1 LMVGMDLGKL
11 GKECLGIGVEAPHA
25 RGKCGDFKVSLLPS
39 LPRPP
44 FVFFGGTIPTPTPLL
59 KTPPMPSNRLT
70 VAFLIG
76 MSCLSGLAQTPPP
89 APAAQKGPAP
99 ASKEAEEDAE
109 IIVLAGLPHLKEKE
123 AILSYARQTYIKA
136 DLIKDKPLLQ
146 IIRLSLAKLEDQP
159 ENAAK
164 IRQEHLVQLA
174 EYFTKQAMA
183 AQDAGQMADAL
194 RLAQV
199 AIRCNPGNAKAKLFY
214 ANFLHN
220 IAGRTDDG
228 IQTLKHGL
236 EFLPVDDPLTKDYL
250 ERYFQLLQARERDQ
264 EVIDESL
271 KLIQVTKNMPTYMR
285 DSLSMSAATSLY
297 WTGKYPDAVNII
309 NASSLDTQPN
319 GLLLKARALFEGGK
333 TQESINLLEAKT
345 SAFKGAGRDAILSQL
360 ARFHIL
366 LGQHKLALAVTQER
380 ISADEKAPF
389 PHIQKLQLLDRLG
402 LKDEFDKELRLTF
415 AQYAGSS
422 APMIALANFAAEKG
436 YAELTGALANSAA
449 QHGLERATFAAL
461 HLEAILNGPNP
472 GQVIVQYQQIVAAD
486 KAFFKSNEAI
496 VQALLAIAY
505 HARQKPDAVV
515 AKRDRDIGDRYLTEF
530 LKAKDLGPEAYRS
543 VGRHLRSIRAGD
555 AAVRVLEAGIT
566 LFPRYSQLRSEYIS
580 ARILAGQTETY
591 GTRKS
596 VADEL
601 ELLLTM
607 RRPSPAIWQ
616 EAVSWL
622 RSESKLPADRQRKLE
637 AAMSPLIR
645 SNLDPEAL
653 AGR

>member
-1 LMVGMDLGKL
+1 ML
-11 GKECLGIGVEAPHA
+11 
-25 RGKCGDFKVSLLPS
+25 S
-39 LPRPP
+39 
-44 FVFFGGTIPTPTPLL
+44 T
-59 KTPPMPSNRLT
+59 RLT
-70 VAFLIG
+70 VAFLLG
-76 MSCLSGLAQTPPP
+76 MTYLSGLAQTPPP
-89 APAAQKGPAP
+89 NPAGQKGPP
-99 ASKEAEEDAE
+99 TASKEAEEDAE

-146 IIRLSLAKLEDQP
+146 IIRLSLSKLEDQP

-164 IRQEHLVQLA
+164 IRQEHLIQLA

-183 AQDAGQMADAL
+183 AQDAGQMADAM

-199 AIRCNPGNAKAKLFY
+199 AIRCNPGNAKSKLFY

-345 SAFKGAGRDAILSQL
+345 SAFKGAGRDAVLSQL

-366 LGQHKLALAVTQER
+366 LGQHKMALAVTQER

-402 LKDEFDKELRLTF
+402 LKDEFDKELRLIF
-415 AQYAGSS
+415 ANYAGSS

-461 HLEAILNGPNP
+461 HLEAILNGPDP

-496 VQALLAIAY
+496 VQALIAISY
-505 HARQKPDAVV
+505 HARQKPDAVI
-515 AKRDRDIGDRYLTEF
+515 AKRDRDIGDRYLVEF

-543 VGRHLRSIRAGD
+543 VGRHLRAIRAGD

-566 LFPRYSQLRSEYIS
+566 LYPRYSQLRADTIS

-622 RSESKLPADRQRKLE
+622 RSESKLTADRQRKLE

>member
-1 LMVGMDLGKL
+1 M
-11 GKECLGIGVEAPHA
+11 
-25 RGKCGDFKVSLLPS
+25 LP
-39 LPRPP
+39 P
-44 FVFFGGTIPTPTPLL
+44 
-59 KTPPMPSNRLT
+59 RLT
-70 VAFLIG
+70 VAFLLG
-76 MSCLSGLAQTPPP
+76 MSTLAGLAQTPAPT
-89 APAAQKGPAP
+89 PAAQKSPTP

-183 AQDAGQMADAL
+183 AQEAGQMADAL

-199 AIRCNPGNAKAKLFY
+199 AIRCNPGNAKSKLFY

-309 NASSLDTQPN
+309 NASSLDAQPS

-333 TQESINLLEAKT
+333 TQESISLLEAKT

-366 LGQHKLALAVTQER
+366 LGQHKMALAVTQER

-496 VQALLAIAY
+496 VQALIAIAY
-505 HARQKPDAVV
+505 HARQKPDPVI

-566 LFPRYSQLRSEYIS
+566 LYPRYSQLRADYIS

-601 ELLLTM
+601 ELLLTL

-622 RSESKLPADRQRKLE
+622 RSESKLPADRQRRLE

>member
-1 LMVGMDLGKL
+1 M
-11 GKECLGIGVEAPHA
+11 
-25 RGKCGDFKVSLLPS
+25 LPS
-39 LPRPP
+39 
-44 FVFFGGTIPTPTPLL
+44 
-59 KTPPMPSNRLT
+59 RLT
-70 VAFLIG
+70 FAFLLG

-89 APAAQKGPAP
+89 SPVAQKPTPAAAKDD
-99 ASKEAEEDAE
+99 EEDAE
-109 IIVLAGLPHLKEKE
+109 IVVLAGLPHIKEKE

-136 DLIKDKPLLQ
+136 DLIKDKALQ
-146 IIRLSLAKLEDQP
+146 QVIRLTLSKLEDQP
-159 ENAAK
+159 EKAVQ
-164 IRQEHLVQLA
+164 IRQEHLNVLA

-183 AQDAGQMADAL
+183 AQDSGQMADAM

-199 AIRCNPGNAKAKLFY
+199 AVRCNPGNAKSKLFY
-214 ANFLHN
+214 ANFLHS
-220 IAGRTDDG
+220 IAGRTDDA

-250 ERYFQLLQARERDQ
+250 ERYFQLLQAKERDR

-271 KLIQVTKNMPTYMR
+271 KLLRDSKNIPVYMR
-285 DSLSMSAATSLY
+285 ESLSLTAATSLY
-297 WTGKYPDAVNII
+297 WIGNYPDAVNLI
-309 NASSLDTQPN
+309 NINNLDSQAK

-333 TQESINLLEAKT
+333 TQESINLLQAKT
-345 SAFKGAGRDAILSQL
+345 SAFKGKERDAVLSQL

-366 LGQHKLALAVTQER
+366 LGQHKMALAVTQER
-380 ISADEKAPF
+380 IAADEKAPF
-389 PHIQKLQLLDRLG
+389 PHIQRLQLLDRLD
-402 LKDEFDKELRLTF
+402 LKDEFDKEIRLIFTS
-415 AQYAGSS
+415 YAGNS

-436 YAELTGALANSAA
+436 YAQLTGVILNSAA

-461 HLEAILNGPNP
+461 HLEAILNGPDP
-472 GQVIVQYQQIVAAD
+472 GQAITQHQQIVSAD
-486 KAFFKSNEAI
+486 KAFFKSNEPI

-505 HARQKPDAVV
+505 HSRQKPDAVI

-543 VGRHLRSIRAGD
+543 VGRHLRVIRAGD
-555 AAVRVLEAGIT
+555 AAVRVLEAGVT
-566 LFPRYSQLRSEYIS
+566 LYPRYSQLRAEYIS

-601 ELLLTM
+601 ELLLTL

-622 RSESKLPADRQRKLE
+622 RSESRLPIDRQRKLE
-637 AAMSPLIR
+637 DAMSPLIR

>member
-1 LMVGMDLGKL
+1 MPSTRLTLALLLGMTTLSSP
-11 GKECLGIGVEAPHA
+11 AQ
-25 RGKCGDFKVSLLPS
+25 
-39 LPRPP
+39 
-44 FVFFGGTIPTPTPLL
+44 T
-59 KTPPMPSNRLT
+59 TPPS
-70 VAFLIG
+70 
-76 MSCLSGLAQTPPP
+76 
-89 APAAQKGPAP
+89 PAAPKAPAP

-109 IIVLAGLPHLKEKE
+109 IIVLAGLPHLKDKE
-123 AILSYARQTYIKA
+123 AVLSYARQTYIKA
-136 DLIKDKPLLQ
+136 DLIKDKALLQ
-146 IIRLSLAKLEDQP
+146 IIRLTLAKLEDQP
-159 ENAAK
+159 EKSAQ
-164 IRQEHLVQLA
+164 IRQEHMNHLA

-183 AQDAGQMADAL
+183 AQDVGKMDDSL

-220 IAGRTDDG
+220 VAGRTDDG

-271 KLIQVTKNMPTYMR
+271 KLLQSAKNMPTYMR
-285 DSLSMSAATSLY
+285 DSLSLSAATSLY
-297 WTGKYPDAVNII
+297 WIGKYPDAVNII

-345 SAFKGAGRDAILSQL
+345 SAFKGAGRDAVLSQL

-366 LGQHKLALAVTQER
+366 LGQHKMALAVTQER
-380 ISADEKAPF
+380 IAADEKAPF

-402 LKDEFDKELRLTF
+402 LKDEFDKELRLIF
-415 AQYAGSS
+415 GNYAGNS

-449 QHGLERATFAAL
+449 QQGLERATFAAL
-461 HLEAILNGPNP
+461 HLEAILNGPDP

-496 VQALLAIAY
+496 VQALIAIAY
-505 HARQKPDAVV
+505 HARQKPDAVI

-543 VGRHLRSIRAGD
+543 VGRHLRAIRAGD
-555 AAVRVLEAGIT
+555 AAVRVLEAGVT
-566 LFPRYSQLRSEYIS
+566 RFPRYSQLRADYIS

-601 ELLLTM
+601 ELLLAM

-622 RSESKLPADRQRKLE
+622 RSESKLPAERQRKLE
-637 AAMSPLIR
+637 AAMAPLIR

>member
-1 LMVGMDLGKL
+1 M
-11 GKECLGIGVEAPHA
+11 
-25 RGKCGDFKVSLLPS
+25 S
-39 LPRPP
+39 LPRLSA
-44 FVFFGGTIPTPTPLL
+44 TL
-59 KTPPMPSNRLT
+59 
-70 VAFLIG
+70 FLG
-76 MSCLSGLAQTPPP
+76 MSCLSVLAQTPPP
-89 APAAQKGPAP
+89 ASAAPKAPVP

-109 IIVLAGLPHLKEKE
+109 IIVLAGLPHLKEKD

-146 IIRLSLAKLEDQP
+146 IIRQTLTKLEEQP

-164 IRQEHLVQLA
+164 IRQEHLNQLA
-174 EYFTKQAMA
+174 EYFTLQAMA
-183 AQDAGQMADAL
+183 AQEAGQMADAL

-199 AIRCNPGNAKAKLFY
+199 AIRCNPGNAKSKLFY

-220 IAGRTDDG
+220 VAGRTDDG

-236 EFLPVDDPLTKDYL
+236 EFLPIGDPLTKDYL
-250 ERYFQLLQARERDQ
+250 DRYFQLLQARERDQ

-271 KLIQVTKNMPTYMR
+271 KLLKVAPNMPAHMR
-285 DSLSMSAATSLY
+285 ESLSMAAATSLY
-297 WTGKYPDAVNII
+297 WVGKYPDAVNLISS
-309 NASSLDTQPN
+309 NSLDKQPN

-333 TQESINLLEAKT
+333 TQESIRLLEGKT
-345 SAFKGAGRDAILSQL
+345 SEFKGAGRDAVFSQL

-366 LGQHKLALAVTQER
+366 LGQHRLALAVTEDR
-380 ISADEKAPF
+380 ISADPKAPF

-402 LKDEFDKELRLTF
+402 LKDDFDKELRLIF
-415 AQYAGSS
+415 ANYAASS
-422 APMIALANFAAEKG
+422 ASMIALANFAAEKG
-436 YAELTGALANSAA
+436 YAELTGACATSAA
-449 QHGLERATFAAL
+449 QQGLERATFGAL
-461 HLEAILNGPNP
+461 HLEALLNGPDP
-472 GQVIVQYQQIVAAD
+472 GQVIVQHRQIIAAD

-505 HARQKPDAVV
+505 HARQKPDAAT
-515 AKRDRDIGDRYLTEF
+515 AKHDRDVGDRYLVEF

-555 AAVRVLEAGIT
+555 AAVRVLEAGVA
-566 LFPRYSQLRSEYIS
+566 LYPRYSQLRADCIS

-601 ELLLTM
+601 ELLLDM

-616 EAVSWL
+616 EAVTWL
-622 RSESKLPADRQRKLE
+622 RSESKLPPERRRKLE

>member
-1 LMVGMDLGKL
+1 M
-11 GKECLGIGVEAPHA
+11 
-25 RGKCGDFKVSLLPS
+25 S
-39 LPRPP
+39 LPR
-44 FVFFGGTIPTPTPLL
+44 LSAAL
-59 KTPPMPSNRLT
+59 
-70 VAFLIG
+70 FLG
-76 MSCLSGLAQTPPP
+76 MSYLSVLAQTPPP
-89 APAAQKGPAP
+89 ASAAPKAPAP

-109 IIVLAGLPHLKEKE
+109 IIVLAGLPHLKEKD

-146 IIRLSLAKLEDQP
+146 IIRQTLTKLEEQP

-164 IRQEHLVQLA
+164 IRQEHLNQLA
-174 EYFTKQAMA
+174 EYFTLQAMA
-183 AQDAGQMADAL
+183 AQEAGQMADAL

-199 AIRCNPGNAKAKLFY
+199 AIRCNPGNAKSKLFY

-220 IAGRTDDG
+220 VAGRTDDG

-236 EFLPVDDPLTKDYL
+236 EFLPIGDPLTKDYL
-250 ERYFQLLQARERDQ
+250 DRYFQLLQARERDQ

-271 KLIQVTKNMPTYMR
+271 KLLKVAPNMPAHMR
-285 DSLSMSAATSLY
+285 ESLSMAAATSLY
-297 WTGKYPDAVNII
+297 WVGKYPDAVNLISS
-309 NASSLDTQPN
+309 NSLDKQPN

-333 TQESINLLEAKT
+333 TQESIRLLEGKT
-345 SAFKGAGRDAILSQL
+345 SEFKGAGRDAVFSQL

-366 LGQHKLALAVTQER
+366 LGQHRLALAVTEDR
-380 ISADEKAPF
+380 ISADPKAPF

-402 LKDEFDKELRLTF
+402 LKDDFDKELRLIF
-415 AQYAGSS
+415 ANYAASS
-422 APMIALANFAAEKG
+422 ASMIALANFAAEKG
-436 YAELTGALANSAA
+436 YAELTGACATSAA
-449 QHGLERATFAAL
+449 QQGLERATFGAL
-461 HLEAILNGPNP
+461 HLEALLNGPDP
-472 GQVIVQYQQIVAAD
+472 GQVIVQHRQIIAAD

-505 HARQKPDAVV
+505 HARQKPDAAT
-515 AKRDRDIGDRYLTEF
+515 AKHDRDVGDRYLVEF

-555 AAVRVLEAGIT
+555 AAVRVLEAGVA
-566 LFPRYSQLRSEYIS
+566 LYPRYSQLRADCIS

-601 ELLLTM
+601 ELLLDM

-616 EAVSWL
+616 EAVTWL
-622 RSESKLPADRQRKLE
+622 RAESKLPPERRRKLE

>member
-1 LMVGMDLGKL
+1 M
-11 GKECLGIGVEAPHA
+11 
-25 RGKCGDFKVSLLPS
+25 
-39 LPRPP
+39 
-44 FVFFGGTIPTPTPLL
+44 PTPLL
-59 KTPPMPSNRLT
+59 ETPPMPSIRLT
-70 VAFLIG
+70 LALLLG
-76 MSCLSGLAQTPPP
+76 MSTLSGLAQTPPP
-89 APAAQKGPAP
+89 APDASKTPPP
-99 ASKEAEEDAE
+99 ASKEATEDAE
-109 IIVLAGLPHLKEKE
+109 IIILAGLPNLKDKE
-123 AILSYARQTYIKA
+123 AILSYARQSYIKA
-136 DLIKDKPLLQ
+136 DLIKDKALLQ

-159 ENAAK
+159 EKSAQ
-164 IRQEHLVQLA
+164 IRQEHMNHLA

-183 AQDAGQMADAL
+183 AQEAGQMADAL

-199 AIRCNPGNAKAKLFY
+199 AIRCNPGNAKSKLFY

-236 EFLPVDDPLTKDYL
+236 DFLPVDDPLTKDYL
-250 ERYFQLLQARERDQ
+250 ERYFQLLQARERDL

-271 KLIQVTKNMPTYMR
+271 KLIQATKNMPTYMR
-285 DSLSMSAATSLY
+285 DSLSLSAATSLY
-297 WTGKYPDAVNII
+297 WVGKYPDAVNLI
-309 NASSLDTQPN
+309 NANSLDTQPS

-345 SAFKGAGRDAILSQL
+345 SAFKGAGRDAVLSQL

-366 LGQHKLALAVTQER
+366 LGQHKMALAVTQER

-402 LKDEFDKELRLTF
+402 LKDEFDKELRLIVSN
-415 AQYAGSS
+415 YAGNS

-461 HLEAILNGPNP
+461 HLEAILNGPDP

-496 VQALLAIAY
+496 VQALIAIAY

-530 LKAKDLGPEAYRS
+530 LKSKNLGPEAYRS
-543 VGRHLRSIRAGD
+543 VGRHLRAIRAGD

-566 LFPRYSQLRSEYIS
+566 LFPRYSQLRADYVS

-622 RSESKLPADRQRKLE
+622 RSESKLPAERQRKLE

>member
-1 LMVGMDLGKL
+1 ML
-11 GKECLGIGVEAPHA
+11 
-25 RGKCGDFKVSLLPS
+25 S
-39 LPRPP
+39 
-44 FVFFGGTIPTPTPLL
+44 T
-59 KTPPMPSNRLT
+59 RLT
-70 VAFLIG
+70 VAFLLG
-76 MSCLSGLAQTPPP
+76 MSTLAGLAQSPPP
-89 APAAQKGPAP
+89 PPAAQKSPAP

-109 IIVLAGLPHLKEKE
+109 IIVLAGLPQLKEKE

-164 IRQEHLVQLA
+164 IRQDHLIQLA

-183 AQDAGQMADAL
+183 AQDAGQMADAQ

-199 AIRCNPGNAKAKLFY
+199 AIRCNPGNAKSKLFY

-264 EVIDESL
+264 EVIDGSL
-271 KLIQVTKNMPTYMR
+271 KLIQVTKNMPAYMR

-309 NASSLDTQPN
+309 NASSLDTQPS

-345 SAFKGAGRDAILSQL
+345 SAFKGAGRDAVLSQL

-366 LGQHKLALAVTQER
+366 LGQHKMALEVTQER

-389 PHIQKLQLLDRLG
+389 PHIQKLQLLDRLS
-402 LKDEFDKELRLTF
+402 LKDEFDKELRLIFTN
-415 AQYAGSS
+415 YAGNS

-449 QHGLERATFAAL
+449 QYGLERATFAAL
-461 HLEAILNGPNP
+461 HLEAILNGPEP

-496 VQALLAIAY
+496 VQALIAIAY
-505 HARQKPDAVV
+505 HARQKPDAVI

-530 LKAKDLGPEAYRS
+530 LKSKDLGPEAYRS

-566 LFPRYSQLRSEYIS
+566 LFPRYSQLRADYIS

-601 ELLLTM
+601 ELLLTL

>member
-1 LMVGMDLGKL
+1 M
-11 GKECLGIGVEAPHA
+11 
-25 RGKCGDFKVSLLPS
+25 
-39 LPRPP
+39 
-44 FVFFGGTIPTPTPLL
+44 PTPLL
-59 KTPPMPSNRLT
+59 KTPPMLPSRLT
-70 VAFLIG
+70 IAFLLG
-76 MSCLSGLAQTPPP
+76 MSCLSGLAQTTNPPVA
-89 APAAQKGPAP
+89 APKPP
-99 ASKEAEEDAE
+99 SPVNKDAEEDAE
-109 IIVLAGLPHLKEKE
+109 IIVLAGLPHLKDKE

-136 DLIKDKPLLQ
+136 ELIKDKALLQ
-146 IIRLSLAKLEDQP
+146 LIRLTLAKLEDQP
-159 ENAAK
+159 EKSAQ
-164 IRQEHLVQLA
+164 IRQEHLNQLA
-174 EYFTKQAMA
+174 DFFTKQAMA
-183 AQDAGQMADAL
+183 AQDAGQMADAM

-199 AIRCNPGNAKAKLFY
+199 AVRCNPGNAKSKLFY
-214 ANFLHN
+214 ANFLHS
-220 IAGRTDDG
+220 IAGRTDDA
-228 IQTLKHGL
+228 IQTLQHGL

-264 EVIDESL
+264 EVIDGSL
-271 KLIQVTKNMPTYMR
+271 NYLKNSKNIPTYMR
-285 DSLSMSAATSLY
+285 ESLALSAATSLY
-297 WTGKYPDAVNII
+297 WTGKYPDAVNLI
-309 NASSLDTQPN
+309 NSNSLDAQPN
-319 GLLLKARALFEGGK
+319 GMLLKARALFEGGK
-333 TQESINLLEAKT
+333 TQESISLLESKT

-366 LGQHKLALAVTQER
+366 LGQHKMALAVTQER

-402 LKDEFDKELRLTF
+402 LRDDFDKELRVIF
-415 AQYAGSS
+415 ANYSGSS

-449 QHGLERATFAAL
+449 QHGLERATFGAL
-461 HLEAILNGPNP
+461 HLEALLNGADP
-472 GQVIVQYQQIVAAD
+472 GQVIVQHQQIVAAD
-486 KAFFKSNEAI
+486 KAFFKSNEPI

-505 HARQKPDAVV
+505 HARQKPDPVI

-543 VGRHLRSIRAGD
+543 VGRHLRSIRSGD
-555 AAVRVLEAGIT
+555 AAVRVLEAGIA
-566 LFPRYSQLRSEYIS
+566 LYPRHSQLRADYIS
-580 ARILAGQTETY
+580 ARILAGQTDSY

-601 ELLLTM
+601 ELLLSM

-622 RSESKLPADRQRKLE
+622 RSESKLPVDRQRKLE
-637 AAMSPLIR
+637 AAMSPLVR

>member
-1 LMVGMDLGKL
+1 M
-11 GKECLGIGVEAPHA
+11 
-25 RGKCGDFKVSLLPS
+25 LP
-39 LPRPP
+39 
-44 FVFFGGTIPTPTPLL
+44 T
-59 KTPPMPSNRLT
+59 RLT
-70 VAFLIG
+70 FALLLG
-76 MSCLSGLAQTPPP
+76 MSTLSGPAQSPPP
-89 APAAQKGPAP
+89 PPAAQKSPAP

-164 IRQEHLVQLA
+164 IRQEHLIQLA

-183 AQDAGQMADAL
+183 AQDAGQMADAQ

-199 AIRCNPGNAKAKLFY
+199 AIRCNPGNAKSKLFY

-264 EVIDESL
+264 EVIDGSL

-309 NASSLDTQPN
+309 NASSLDTQPS
-319 GLLLKARALFEGGK
+319 GVLLKARALFEGGK

-345 SAFKGAGRDAILSQL
+345 SAFKGAGRDAVLSQL
-360 ARFHIL
+360 ARFYIL
-366 LGQHKLALAVTQER
+366 LGQHKMALEVTQER
-380 ISADEKAPF
+380 ISADDKAPF
-389 PHIQKLQLLDRLG
+389 PHIQKLQLLDRLS
-402 LKDEFDKELRLTF
+402 LKDEFDKELRLIF
-415 AQYAGSS
+415 ANYAGNS

-461 HLEAILNGPNP
+461 HLEAILNGPEP

-496 VQALLAIAY
+496 VQALIAIAY
-505 HARQKPDAVV
+505 HARQKTDAVIT
-515 AKRDRDIGDRYLTEF
+515 KRDRDIGDRYLTEF
-530 LKAKDLGPEAYRS
+530 LKSKDLGPEAYRS

-566 LFPRYSQLRSEYIS
+566 LFPRYSQLRADYIS

-601 ELLLTM
+601 ELLLTL

>member
-1 LMVGMDLGKL
+1 
-11 GKECLGIGVEAPHA
+11 
-25 RGKCGDFKVSLLPS
+25 
-39 LPRPP
+39 
-44 FVFFGGTIPTPTPLL
+44 
-59 KTPPMPSNRLT
+59 MPSNRLT

-360 ARFHIL
+360 ASFHIL
-366 LGQHKLALAVTQER
+366 LGQHKMALAVTQER

-402 LKDEFDKELRLTF
+402 LKEEFDKELRLTF

-496 VQALLAIAY
+496 VQALIAIAY
-505 HARQKPDAVV
+505 HARQKPDAVI

>member
-1 LMVGMDLGKL
+1 
-11 GKECLGIGVEAPHA
+11 
-25 RGKCGDFKVSLLPS
+25 
-39 LPRPP
+39 
-44 FVFFGGTIPTPTPLL
+44 
-59 KTPPMPSNRLT
+59 MPSNRLT

-76 MSCLSGLAQTPPP
+76 MSCISGLAQTPPP
-89 APAAQKGPAP
+89 APVAQKVPAP

-123 AILSYARQTYIKA
+123 AILSYARQTFVKA

-199 AIRCNPGNAKAKLFY
+199 AIRCNPGNAKSKLFY

-220 IAGRTDDG
+220 VTGRTDDG

-264 EVIDESL
+264 EVIEESL
-271 KLIQVTKNMPTYMR
+271 KLIQVTKNMPSYMR

-309 NASSLDTQPN
+309 NSSSLDTQPN

-366 LGQHKLALAVTQER
+366 LGQHKMALAVTQER

-415 AQYAGSS
+415 THFAGSS

-461 HLEAILNGPNP
+461 HLEAILNGPSP

-496 VQALLAIAY
+496 VQALIAIAY
-505 HARQKPDAVV
+505 HARQKPDAVI

-566 LFPRYSQLRSEYIS
+566 LFPRYSQLRADYIS

>member
-1 LMVGMDLGKL
+1 M
-11 GKECLGIGVEAPHA
+11 
-25 RGKCGDFKVSLLPS
+25 LPS
-39 LPRPP
+39 
-44 FVFFGGTIPTPTPLL
+44 
-59 KTPPMPSNRLT
+59 RLT
-70 VAFLIG
+70 IAFLLG
-76 MSCLSGLAQTPPP
+76 RSCLSGLAQTTNPPVE
-89 APAAQKGPAP
+89 APKPP
-99 ASKEAEEDAE
+99 SPVNKDAEEDAE
-109 IIVLAGLPHLKEKE
+109 IIVLAGLPHLKDKE

-136 DLIKDKPLLQ
+136 ELIKDKALLQ
-146 IIRLSLAKLEDQP
+146 LIRLTLAKLEDQP
-159 ENAAK
+159 EKSAQ
-164 IRQEHLVQLA
+164 IRQEHLNQLA
-174 EYFTKQAMA
+174 DFFTKQAMA
-183 AQDAGQMADAL
+183 AQDAGQMADAM

-199 AIRCNPGNAKAKLFY
+199 AVRCNPGNAKSKLFY
-214 ANFLHN
+214 ANFLHS
-220 IAGRTDDG
+220 IAGRTDDA
-228 IQTLKHGL
+228 IQTLQHGL

-264 EVIDESL
+264 EVIDGSL
-271 KLIQVTKNMPTYMR
+271 NYLKNSKNIPTYMR
-285 DSLSMSAATSLY
+285 ESLALSAATSLY
-297 WTGKYPDAVNII
+297 WTGKYPDAVNLI
-309 NASSLDTQPN
+309 NSNSLDAQPN
-319 GLLLKARALFEGGK
+319 GMLLKARALFEGGK
-333 TQESINLLEAKT
+333 TQESISLLESKT

-366 LGQHKLALAVTQER
+366 LGQHKMALAVTQER

-402 LKDEFDKELRLTF
+402 LRDDFDKELRVIF
-415 AQYAGSS
+415 ANYSGSS

-449 QHGLERATFAAL
+449 QHGLERATFGAL
-461 HLEAILNGPNP
+461 HLEALLNGADP
-472 GQVIVQYQQIVAAD
+472 GQVIVQHQQIVAAD
-486 KAFFKSNEAI
+486 KAFFKSNEPI

-505 HARQKPDAVV
+505 HARQKPDPVI

-543 VGRHLRSIRAGD
+543 VGRHLRSIRSGD
-555 AAVRVLEAGIT
+555 AAVRVLEAGIA
-566 LFPRYSQLRSEYIS
+566 LYPRHSQLRADYIS
-580 ARILAGQTETY
+580 ARILAGQTDSY

-601 ELLLTM
+601 ELLLSM

-622 RSESKLPADRQRKLE
+622 RSESKLPVDRQRKLE
-637 AAMSPLIR
+637 AAMSPLVR

>member
-1 LMVGMDLGKL
+1 M
-11 GKECLGIGVEAPHA
+11 
-25 RGKCGDFKVSLLPS
+25 
-39 LPRPP
+39 
-44 FVFFGGTIPTPTPLL
+44 PTPLL
-59 KTPPMPSNRLT
+59 KTPPMPSIRLT
-70 VAFLIG
+70 LALLLG
-76 MSCLSGLAQTPPP
+76 MSTLSGLAQTPPP
-89 APAAQKGPAP
+89 APDASKTPPP
-99 ASKEAEEDAE
+99 ASKEATEDAE
-109 IIVLAGLPHLKEKE
+109 IIILAGLPNLKDKE
-123 AILSYARQTYIKA
+123 AILSYARQSYIKA
-136 DLIKDKPLLQ
+136 DLIKDKALLQ

-159 ENAAK
+159 EKSAQ
-164 IRQEHLVQLA
+164 IRQEHMNHLA

-199 AIRCNPGNAKAKLFY
+199 AIRCNPGNAKSKLFY

-250 ERYFQLLQARERDQ
+250 ERYFQLLQARERDL

-271 KLIQVTKNMPTYMR
+271 KLIQATKNMPTYMR
-285 DSLSMSAATSLY
+285 DSLSLSAATSLY
-297 WTGKYPDAVNII
+297 WVGKYPDAVNLI
-309 NASSLDTQPN
+309 NANSLDTQPS

-345 SAFKGAGRDAILSQL
+345 SAFKGAGRDAVLSQL

-366 LGQHKLALAVTQER
+366 LGQHKMALAVTQER

-402 LKDEFDKELRLTF
+402 LKDEFDKELRLIVSN
-415 AQYAGSS
+415 YAGNS

-461 HLEAILNGPNP
+461 HLEAILNGSDP

-496 VQALLAIAY
+496 VQALIAIAY
-505 HARQKPDAVV
+505 HARQKPDAVI

-530 LKAKDLGPEAYRS
+530 LKSKNLGPEAYRS
-543 VGRHLRSIRAGD
+543 VGRHLRAIRAGD

-566 LFPRYSQLRSEYIS
+566 LFPRYSQLRADYVS

-622 RSESKLPADRQRKLE
+622 RSESKLPAERQRKLE
-637 AAMSPLIR
+637 AAISPLIR

>member
-1 LMVGMDLGKL
+1 M
-11 GKECLGIGVEAPHA
+11 
-25 RGKCGDFKVSLLPS
+25 
-39 LPRPP
+39 
-44 FVFFGGTIPTPTPLL
+44 PTPLL
-59 KTPPMPSNRLT
+59 KTPPMLSTRLT
-70 VAFLIG
+70 VAFLLG
-76 MSCLSGLAQTPPP
+76 MTCLSGLAQTPPP
-89 APAAQKGPAP
+89 NPAGQKGPP
-99 ASKEAEEDAE
+99 TASKEAEEDAE

-146 IIRLSLAKLEDQP
+146 IIRLSLSKLEDQP

-164 IRQEHLVQLA
+164 IRQEHLIQLA

-183 AQDAGQMADAL
+183 AQDAGQMADAM

-199 AIRCNPGNAKAKLFY
+199 AIRCNPGNAKSKLFY

-345 SAFKGAGRDAILSQL
+345 SAFKGAGRDAVLSQL

-366 LGQHKLALAVTQER
+366 LGQHKMALAVTQER

-402 LKDEFDKELRLTF
+402 LKDEFDKELRLIF
-415 AQYAGSS
+415 ANYAGSS

-461 HLEAILNGPNP
+461 HLEAILNGPDP

-496 VQALLAIAY
+496 VQALIAISY
-505 HARQKPDAVV
+505 HARQKPDAVI
-515 AKRDRDIGDRYLTEF
+515 AKRDRDIGDRYLVEF

-543 VGRHLRSIRAGD
+543 VGRHLRAIRAGD
-555 AAVRVLEAGIT
+555 AAVRVLEAGIA
-566 LFPRYSQLRSEYIS
+566 LYPRYSQLRADTIS
-580 ARILAGQTETY
+580 ARILAGQTEPY

>member
-1 LMVGMDLGKL
+1 
-11 GKECLGIGVEAPHA
+11 
-25 RGKCGDFKVSLLPS
+25 
-39 LPRPP
+39 
-44 FVFFGGTIPTPTPLL
+44 
-59 KTPPMPSNRLT
+59 MPSFRLPL
-70 VAFLIG
+70 AFLLG
-76 MSCLSGLAQTPPP
+76 MSCLSGLVQTPPP
-89 APAAQKGPAP
+89 SQPATKAPTQAA
-99 ASKEAEEDAE
+99 KEAEEDAE
-109 IIVLAGLPHLKEKE
+109 IVVLAGLPHLKDKE

-146 IIRLSLAKLEDQP
+146 IIRLTLAKLEDQP

-164 IRQEHLVQLA
+164 IRQEHLNQLA

-199 AIRCNPGNAKAKLFY
+199 AIRCNPGNAKSKLFY

-236 EFLPVDDPLTKDYL
+236 EFLPVDDPLTKEYL

-271 KLIQVTKNMPTYMR
+271 KLIQLTKNMPVYMR
-285 DSLSMSAATSLY
+285 DSLSLSAATSLY
-297 WTGKYPDAVNII
+297 WVGKYPDAVNII

-333 TQESINLLEAKT
+333 TLESINLLEAKT
-345 SAFKGAGRDAILSQL
+345 SAFKGAGRDAVLSQL

-366 LGQHKLALAVTQER
+366 LGRHKMALAVTQER
-380 ISADEKAPF
+380 IAADEKAPF

-402 LKDEFDKELRLTF
+402 LKDEFDKELRLIF
-415 AQYAGSS
+415 ANYAGSS

-461 HLEAILNGPNP
+461 HLEAILNGPEP

-486 KAFFKSNEAI
+486 RTYFKAKEPL
-496 VQALLAIAY
+496 VMALLGIAH
-505 HARQKPDAVV
+505 HARQKNDPKS
-515 AKRDRDIGDRYLTEF
+515 AKIDRDTGNRYLEEF

-543 VGRHLRSIRAGD
+543 VGRHLRAIRAGEP
-555 AAVRVLEAGIT
+555 AVRVLEAGAAKH
-566 LFPRYSQLRSEYIS
+566 PRHSQLRADYVA
-580 ARILAGQTETY
+580 ARILAGQTEAY
-591 GTRKS
+591 GTRRS

-601 ELLLTM
+601 ETLLTL
-607 RRPSPAIWQ
+607 RRPSPLIWQ
-616 EAVSWL
+616 EAASWL
-622 RSESKLPADRQRKLE
+622 RTESKLPPERLRKLQ
-637 AAMSPLIR
+637 AACDALVR

-653 AGR
+653 AGF

>member
-1 LMVGMDLGKL
+1 MVGMDLGKL

-39 LPRPP
+39 LPRPR
-44 FVFFGGTIPTPTPLL
+44 FVFFGGTIPTPTPLP
-59 KTPPMPSNRLT
+59 KTPPMLPPRLT
-70 VAFLIG
+70 VAFLLG
-76 MSCLSGLAQTPPP
+76 MSTLAGLAQTPAPT
-89 APAAQKGPAP
+89 PAAQKSPTP

-183 AQDAGQMADAL
+183 AQEAGQMADAL

-199 AIRCNPGNAKAKLFY
+199 AIRCNPGNAKSKLFY

-309 NASSLDTQPN
+309 NASSLDAQPS

-333 TQESINLLEAKT
+333 TQESISLLEAKT

-366 LGQHKLALAVTQER
+366 LGQHKMALAVTQER

-496 VQALLAIAY
+496 VQALIAIAY
-505 HARQKPDAVV
+505 HARQKPDPVI

-566 LFPRYSQLRSEYIS
+566 LYPRYSQLRADYIS

-601 ELLLTM
+601 ELLLTL

-622 RSESKLPADRQRKLE
+622 RSESKLPADRQRRLE